1 MATALLLLDVQRD
14 MLLTPSVAASLRTL
28 LSRARNAGAPV
39 VHVRSDGQPLLFGS
53 WHGETVV
60 DRTDENAFLGSA
72 LTEALPAGSRLV
84 VAGVW
89 SEHAVSATVTAALGR
104 GYRVVL
110 ASGAHEGFTMEA
122 ARRVEDELAA
132 VGAVIADADAV
143 PFS

>member
-1 MATALLLLDVQRD
+1 MATALLLIDVQRD
-14 MLLTPSVAASLRTL
+14 MLLTPSVAASLRAL

-39 VHVRSDGQPLLFGS
+39 VHVRSDDQQLLFGS
-53 WHGETVV
+53 WRGEAVV

-72 LTEALPAGSRLV
+72 LTEALPPGTRLV

-110 ASGAHEGFTMEA
+110 ASGAHEGFKPEA
-122 ARRVEDELAA
+122 ARQTEDELAA
-132 VGAVIADADAV
+132 AGAVIADADAV